1 VHEGDFGTMMAL
13 RGTEIVRVPLAEGTS
28 ELKVVRPE
36 LYDEVEVLFG

>member
-1 VHEGDFGTMMAL
+1 
-13 RGTEIVRVPLAEGTS
+13 VPLAEGTN